1 MWREFVLLIGESG
14 TLDFISFSFSFSFL
28 RVYWNVMG
36 VVY

>member
-14 TLDFISFSFSFSFL
+14 TLDFISFSFSFL